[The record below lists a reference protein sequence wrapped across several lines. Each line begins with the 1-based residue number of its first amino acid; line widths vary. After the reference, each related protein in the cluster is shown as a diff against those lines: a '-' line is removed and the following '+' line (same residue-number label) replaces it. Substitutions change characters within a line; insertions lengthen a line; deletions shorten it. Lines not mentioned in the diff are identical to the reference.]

1 MTYKYTAYT
10 PEKKIV
16 QGTLDVASESLA
28 EGALYRAGY
37 EHILSLTELTPGFSL
52 ERLLPSLFGV
62 KTREVIDFAN
72 QLATLVESGI
82 TLLMSL
88 ELLAGQTS
96 RQSLKKIIGGLAEE
110 IQAGGSLSQ
119 ALARYPRVFPD
130 TYCQVIKA
138 SEQTGR
144 LEIGLRHAASYTEKQ
159 ATANQKIK
167 RAMAYPIFVLL
178 MAAGV
183 SVLLI
188 TVALPSLI
196 DLFKSLGAE
205 LPWMTRWLIGI
216 TGFFFNNQLY
226 VLAGIVLIIVLIFF
240 LFRLPSVKIAR
251 DHYLLKMPVTGHI
264 ILERSMQQFCQ
275 TASMLLKAGL
285 RLPQI
290 MEIIIQANRNRTIR
304 EALYRVRDRLV
315 QGEGLSGPMAEAGL
329 FPPLLVEMTA
339 VGEKTG
345 AMDTT
350 LTTLADFYEKKV
362 DRNIDIMITMIE
374 PALTVLVGL
383 VVIFI
388 ALSVITPLYS
398 ILRSM
403 R

>member
-10 PEKKIV
+10 PDKKIV
-16 QGTLDVASESLA
+16 HGTLDVASESLA
-28 EGALYRAGY
+28 EGTLYRAGY
-37 EHILSLTELTPGFSL
+37 ERILSLQKATPGFTL
-52 ERLLPSLFGV
+52 ERLLPSLFGI
-62 KTREVIDFAN
+62 KTREIIDFAN

-82 TLLMSL
+82 ALLTSL

-96 RQSLKKIIGGLAEE
+96 RPALNKIIAGLAEE

-119 ALARYPRVFPD
+119 ALGRYPRVFPD
-130 TYCQVIKA
+130 TYRQVIRA

-159 ATANQKIK
+159 ANANQKIK
-167 RAMAYPIFVLL
+167 RAMAYPAFVLL

-188 TVALPSLI
+188 TIALPPLT

-216 TGFFFNNQLY
+216 TGFLLNNQLY
-226 VLAGIVLIIVLIFF
+226 VLAGIVIIIMSIYF
-240 LFRLPSVKIAR
+240 LSRLPSVKIAR
-251 DHYLLKMPVTGHI
+251 DYYILKLPVTGNI

-275 TASMLLKAGL
+275 TAAMLLKAGL

-290 MEIIIQANRNRTIR
+290 MEIVVQANRNRTIR
-304 EALYRVRDRLV
+304 DVMNRVRDRLV
-315 QGEGLSGPMAEAGL
+315 QGEGLAMPMAEAGL

-345 AMDTT
+345 AMDAT
-350 LTTLADFYEKKV
+350 LATLADFYEKKV
-362 DRNIDIMITMIE
+362 DRAIDLLITMIE
-374 PALTVLVGL
+374 PALTVMVGL